1 MLSIQQA
8 KHYLH
13 DADDKVELG
22 RVLSFVTSKHF
33 QRVLKLHNKLVD
45 VSVQMPAR
53 PEDPPTA
60 TSLCNGVLCS
70 VTSARSNNKYASELV
85 KILGE
90 THFEVSRMSV
100 HYVDV
105 SVDVLSY
112 YEVAMKHKVLCQLRI
127 GVEGLRLK

>member
-1 MLSIQQA
+1 MSVQQA

-13 DADDKVELG
+13 DTDDKVELG
-22 RVLSFVTSKHF
+22 RVLNFVTSKRF

-53 PEDPPTA
+53 PDDPPTA
-60 TSLCNGVLCS
+60 TNLSNGVLRS
-70 VTSARSNNKYASELV
+70 VTSARANNKYASELV

-90 THFEVSRMSV
+90 THFEVSQMSV

-105 SVDVLSY
+105 YVDLLPC
-112 YEVAMKHKVLCQLRI
+112 HKVTRDETQHVVSVVAQCR
-127 GVEGLRLK
+127 RS